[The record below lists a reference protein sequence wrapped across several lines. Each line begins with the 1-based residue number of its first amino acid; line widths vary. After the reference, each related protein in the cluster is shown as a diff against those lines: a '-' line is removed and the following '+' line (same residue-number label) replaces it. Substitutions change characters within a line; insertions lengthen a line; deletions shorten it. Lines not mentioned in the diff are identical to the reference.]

1 MQQARE
7 ASKELVR
14 MRADLRKRPGEFQ
27 VPTNKLQK
35 VGSMLINLV
44 YACLWSIKYIE
55 MRIKGLYKDKVSI
68 HSGSHYAG

>member
-35 VGSMLINLV
+35 VGSMLDPIML
-44 YACLWSIKYIE
+44 AEWQKYSYERNIF
-55 MRIKGLYKDKVSI
+55 VSKCNEQR
-68 HSGSHYAG
+68 